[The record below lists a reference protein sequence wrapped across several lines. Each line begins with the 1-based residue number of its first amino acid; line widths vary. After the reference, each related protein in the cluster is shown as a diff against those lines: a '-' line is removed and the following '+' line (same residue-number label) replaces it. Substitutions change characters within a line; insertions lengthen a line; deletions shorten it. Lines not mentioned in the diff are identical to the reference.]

1 MENLGGGGRG
11 QIKCIMGK
19 VEVAYDDEQS
29 RAFINQ

>member
-1 MENLGGGGRG
+1 MGAGGGGG
-11 QIKCIMGK
+11 QIRCITGN